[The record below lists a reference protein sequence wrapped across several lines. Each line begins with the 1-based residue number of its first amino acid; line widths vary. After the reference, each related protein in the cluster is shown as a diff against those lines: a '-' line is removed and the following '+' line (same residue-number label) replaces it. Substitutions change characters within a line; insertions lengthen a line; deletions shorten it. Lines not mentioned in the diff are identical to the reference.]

1 MLGPPKNILCSPKL
15 PTKRFIYGVY
25 ANDANDYGYA
35 FKVFIR
41 ISSESEYFRTLS
53 FIKSFDSNLRQ
64 KLTQLLL
71 IVQLVVKCSA
81 LLVFISRKAGQHVLL
96 VQEGGVQVTFSFLE
110 TSVHVQPL

>member
-25 ANDANDYGYA
+25 VNDKNDCRYA
-35 FKVFIR
+35 FKGFIR

-53 FIKSFDSNLRQ
+53 FIKSFDSNLQQ

-71 IVQLVVKCSA
+71 IV
-81 LLVFISRKAGQHVLL
+81 
-96 VQEGGVQVTFSFLE
+96 
-110 TSVHVQPL
+110 